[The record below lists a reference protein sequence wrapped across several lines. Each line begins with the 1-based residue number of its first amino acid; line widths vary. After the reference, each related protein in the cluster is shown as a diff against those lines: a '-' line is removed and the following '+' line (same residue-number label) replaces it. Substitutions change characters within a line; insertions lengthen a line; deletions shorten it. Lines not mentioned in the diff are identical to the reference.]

1 MFEAFLDDH
10 GIDVVQAHNLH
21 LDFLALSKALEDACA
36 GRDAPLI
43 IVIHNDVFL
52 DRSEERTTRIVKEI
66 DWDRLVP
73 ISHFTQDLM
82 RTELSTIP
90 MDKWTVIMHGIE
102 IETFSPVDEAKKQT
116 LKAAY
121 GFEEVMEV

>member
-1 MFEAFLDDH
+1 M
-10 GIDVVQAHNLH
+10 
-21 LDFLALSKALEDACA
+21 
-36 GRDAPLI
+36 
-43 IVIHNDVFL
+43 VIHNDVFL